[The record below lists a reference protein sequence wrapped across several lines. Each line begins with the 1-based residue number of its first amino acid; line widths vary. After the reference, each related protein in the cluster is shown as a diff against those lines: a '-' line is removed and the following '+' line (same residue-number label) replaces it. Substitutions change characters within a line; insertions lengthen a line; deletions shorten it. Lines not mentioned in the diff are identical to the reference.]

1 MLGGGVIFGAVGHL
15 RHPLAWLPPR
25 EMLNEFDNVA
35 TAVSATV
42 PNLFLRIDGE
52 AISAAACRARADHLG
67 TDTFK
72 RDTAAGSFV
81 FEPYGPRVLDFGG
94 GIIPPASARNSY

>member
-1 MLGGGVIFGAVGHL
+1 MF
-15 RHPLAWLPPR
+15 
-25 EMLNEFDNVA
+25 NEFDNVA

-94 GIIPPASARNSY
+94 GDHTAGFRSKRRLIVKFIGA